1 MINPDINSY
10 SDEAQAM
17 LLIFALFVFPRFL
30 TPLKIPVGVT
40 TFILGA
46 LASMFMDPLAH
57 NSSIYIL
64 ATFGIVSLFLLAGL
78 DVETNELWSHKK
90 ELGTHLAIGA
100 LFIIFVYLGVHYLL
114 ELQGRSGFLFSLALV
129 APSTGFI
136 ISSLDSLDLQEE
148 QKYWIKTKAI
158 SFEILALAAMF
169 FIIRSASISDLLIGS
184 VAILVMILVL
194 PYIFTFFAKH
204 IAPYAPN
211 SEFGFLLL
219 IALLC
224 AFITENLGAYY
235 LAGAFIAGIVAQRF
249 ETQLPDIFSEKMI
262 GAIKIF
268 SAFFIPFYFFKSG
281 STLNAKDFNREA
293 LVYGVFLLTIVSPIR
308 YFSIIMQRRH
318 LFTETKD
325 HNHQVALNLLP
336 TLVFGLVIANILK
349 NKFDLPNFLY
359 GALIVYT
366 LGTTLL
372 PILLRKFKFSDNL

>member
-1 MINPDINSY
+1 
-10 SDEAQAM
+10 
-17 LLIFALFVFPRFL
+17 
-30 TPLKIPVGVT
+30 
-40 TFILGA
+40 
-46 LASMFMDPLAH
+46 
-57 NSSIYIL
+57 
-64 ATFGIVSLFLLAGL
+64 
-78 DVETNELWSHKK
+78 
-90 ELGTHLAIGA
+90 
-100 LFIIFVYLGVHYLL
+100 
-114 ELQGRSGFLFSLALV
+114 
-129 APSTGFI
+129 
-136 ISSLDSLDLQEE
+136 
-148 QKYWIKTKAI
+148 
-158 SFEILALAAMF
+158 
-169 FIIRSASISDLLIGS
+169 
-184 VAILVMILVL
+184 
-194 PYIFTFFAKH
+194 
-204 IAPYAPN
+204 
-211 SEFGFLLL
+211 
-219 IALLC
+219 
-224 AFITENLGAYY
+224 
-235 LAGAFIAGIVAQRF
+235 
-249 ETQLPDIFSEKMI
+249 MI